1 MNVTLANI
9 EKDRV
14 VSFAIHNDPNA
25 RSWSGVA
32 TVVWPTYNLG
42 STVLESNDSIIRV
55 VGDSVYDKSERCEF
69 FWENGEAVQ
78 N

>member
-1 MNVTLANI
+1 MNVTLANA

-25 RSWSGVA
+25 QEWSGVA
-32 TVVWPTYNLG
+32 TVVWPTYNVE
-42 STVLESNDSIIRV
+42 STVLESNDSVIRV
-55 VGDSVYDKSERCEF
+55 VGDNIYDESKRCEF